1 MQEIIEAIKSKNLKE
16 VFFGS
21 NGFSIADE
29 GSIKDIQLGYS
40 VHPDGSDLSGTNE
53 GDWQK
58 SWVVIGT
65 DTEVGD
71 PFFVDTS
78 EPSLPVY
85 TAMHGMGEWSA
96 ELVSTSLTSFLE
108 VLDYLNSISK
118 QKFARIDPDENT
130 ITDPKEL
137 AAIKKK
143 LQEISGE
150 KYYWK
155 IFIEQHQEWVEE
167 FGS

>member
-29 GSIKDIQLGYS
+29 GSIKDLRLGYS

>member
-1 MQEIIEAIKSKNLKE
+1 VQEIIETIKSKNLKE

-21 NGFSIADE
+21 NGFRIADE
-29 GSIKDIQLGYS
+29 ASINDLQLGYS
-40 VHPDGSDLSGTNE
+40 VHPDRSDLRGSNE

-65 DTEVGD
+65 DTNVGD
-71 PFFVDTS
+71 PYFVDTS
-78 EPSLPVY
+78 DASLPVY
-85 TAMHGMGEWSA
+85 TAMHGMGEWDA

-108 VLDYLNSISK
+108 VLAYLDSVSK
-118 QKFARIDPDENT
+118 QDFARIDPDEST
-130 ITDPKEL
+130 ITDPEEL
-137 AAIKKK
+137 AAIEKK

-150 KYYWK
+150 KYYWQN
-155 IFIEQHQEWVEE
+155 FIEQHQEWVEE

>member
-1 MQEIIEAIKSKNLKE
+1 MHEIIETIKSKNLGE

-21 NGFSIADE
+21 SGFNIAGEANINDF
-29 GSIKDIQLGYS
+29 QLGYS
-40 VHPDGSDLSGTNE
+40 VDSDGRDISGSNE

-58 SWVVIGT
+58 SWIVIGT

-78 EPSLPVY
+78 EASLPVY

-96 ELVSTSLTSFLE
+96 ELVASSLVSFLDA
-108 VLDYLNSISK
+108 LSYLKDISK
-118 QKFARIDPDENT
+118 QDFAQIDPDENT
-130 ITDPKEL
+130 VTDPKEL
-137 AAIKKK
+137 AAIAQK
-143 LQEISGE
+143 LQDISGE
-150 KYYWK
+150 KYYWQN
-155 IFIEQHQEWVEE
+155 FIEQHQEWVAE

>member
-1 MQEIIEAIKSKNLKE
+1 MHEIIEAIKSKNLKE
-16 VFFGS
+16 AFFGS
-21 NGFSIADE
+21 NGFNIADE
-29 GSIKDIQLGYS
+29 ASINDLQIGYS
-40 VHPDGSDLSGTNE
+40 VHPNGSDLSGPNE

-96 ELVSTSLTSFLE
+96 ELVSTSLYSFLE
-108 VLDYLNSISK
+108 VLCYLNDISR
-118 QKFARIDPDENT
+118 QDFARIDPDENT

-137 AAIKKK
+137 AAIKIK
-143 LQEISGE
+143 LQDISGE
-150 KYYWK
+150 KYYWQN
-155 IFIEQHQEWVEE
+155 FIEQHQEWVEE
-167 FGS
+167 FGR

>member
-1 MQEIIEAIKSKNLKE
+1 MQEIIEVIKSKNLKE

-29 GSIKDIQLGYS
+29 GSIKDLQLGYS

>member
-1 MQEIIEAIKSKNLKE
+1 MQEIIEVIKSKNLKE

-29 GSIKDIQLGYS
+29 GSIKDLQLGYS

-53 GDWQK
+53 GDWRK

>member
-1 MQEIIEAIKSKNLKE
+1 VHEIIEAIKSKNLKE

-21 NGFSIADE
+21 SGFNIADE
-29 GSIKDIQLGYS
+29 ASIKDLQLGYS
-40 VHPDGSDLSGTNE
+40 VHPDGSDLSGSSE

-58 SWVVIGT
+58 SWLVVGT

-96 ELVSTSLTSFLE
+96 ELVSTSLSSFLE
-108 VLDYLNSISK
+108 VLAYLNGISK
-118 QKFARIDPDENT
+118 QDFARIDPDENT

-137 AAIKKK
+137 AAIEKKVA
-143 LQEISGE
+143 GDF
-150 KYYWK
+150 W
-155 IFIEQHQEWVEE
+155 
-167 FGS
+167 

>member
-1 MQEIIEAIKSKNLKE
+1 VQEIIEAIKSKNLKE

-29 GSIKDIQLGYS
+29 GSIKDLQLGYS